1 MHLRRTFTLLAAASF
16 ALAAP
21 THAQSPAPPTTAAT
35 APPTFDIVSIKPA
48 NPAAIGSGTRIQ
60 GNTFTATNV
69 TLNRLIQYQAYG
81 IPGPQIIGIPPAL
94 DKVAFDIQAK
104 FDPSI
109 IRQAQPPLPRQYT
122 VPQLMFQQLLADKFK
137 LIVHTET
144 RQLPAYALVLA
155 KGGVTLQP
163 AKDPN
168 SESSSSGTGNLKAKG
183 ITSADLAK
191 MLTQVLSDE
200 LGRLVI
206 DRTNLTGKYDLTLK
220 WTPSMGQP
228 PMLNGQP
235 DTSAPDIFTAVQEQL
250 GLKLE
255 STKAPVPVLV
265 IDHAELPS
273 EN

>member
-1 MHLRRTFTLLAAASF
+1 MHLHRTLALLAAASL
-16 ALAAP
+16 ALAAL
-21 THAQSPAPPTTAAT
+21 THAQTAAT
-35 APPTFDIVSIKPA
+35 TPPTFDVVSIKPA
-48 NPAAIGSGTRIQ
+48 NPSAVGSGTRTQ
-60 GNTFTATNV
+60 GNTFMATNV

-94 DKVAFDIQAK
+94 EKAAFDIQAK
-104 FDPSI
+104 YDP
-109 IRQAQPPLPRQYT
+109 AVVNHPQPPVPGQYT

-137 LIVHTET
+137 LVVHTET

-155 KGGVTLQP
+155 KGGSKLQP
-163 AKDPN
+163 AKDPT

-183 ITSADLAK
+183 ISTAELAN
-191 MLTQVLSDE
+191 MMTRELSGE

-220 WTPSMGQP
+220 WTPAMGPP

-235 DTSAPDIFTAVQEQL
+235 DTSAPDIFTAIQEQL

-265 IDHAELPS
+265 IDHAELPQ